1 MLTPEQ
7 LDKYPDNLVRLYSQA
22 ELDIIRDIARRIS
35 TYDFFIPSAEFQYK
49 KLIEMGNIHEE
60 IMHSLSQL
68 TPYTRKEIEQLM
80 EDAGAKAI
88 RADDEIYEQAG
99 LKPTPLGQSPAL
111 LDVLD
116 SGIKNTNGLFENL
129 TRTTARTGSKQ
140 FEQILDRAYV
150 QITTGAF
157 DYNTAVRSAVKELAS
172 NGIAAIEYP
181 GGHINYIEA
190 AVRRAVVTGINQ
202 TALKM
207 QDVRAEE
214 VGSDLVETSAHAGA
228 RPSHAKWQGKIFSRS
243 GNHPKYPNFKLETG
257 YGTGAGLGGWNC
269 RHSFYPFFEGV
280 SKPAYKKADLKEMDA
295 KTIEYNGEM
304 LTEYEASQKQR
315 SIERRIRKWKRE
327 AEGMNAAGLPDDEA
341 LSRVRY
347 WQEKQRD
354 FIKQTGLKRQ
364 SEREQIK
371 GRRITG
377 NEKKAM

>member
-7 LDKYPDNLVRLYSQA
+7 LDKFPDNLVRLYAQA

-60 IMHSLSQL
+60 IMETLSQL
-68 TPYTRKEIEQLM
+68 TPYTKKELESLM

-111 LDVLD
+111 MDVLN

-140 FEQILDRAYV
+140 FEQILDRAYM

-157 DYNTAVRSAVKELAS
+157 DYNTAIRSAIKDLAR

-181 GGHINYIEA
+181 GGRINYIEA

-214 VGSDLVETSAHAGA
+214 MGSDLVETSAHAGA
-228 RPSHAKWQGKIFSRS
+228 RPSHARWQGKIFSRS

-269 RHSFYPFFEGV
+269 RHSFYPFFDGI
-280 SKPAYKKADLKEMDA
+280 SKPAYTKQELKDMDA

-327 AEGMNAAGLPDDEA
+327 AEGMSVAGQPSDEA
-341 LSRVRY
+341 LSSIRY

-371 GRRITG
+371 GRRSKL
-377 NEKKAM
+377 NEKSAV

>member
-7 LDKYPDNLVRLYSQA
+7 LDKFPDNMVRLYSQA

-60 IMHSLSQL
+60 IMHTLSQL
-68 TPYTRKEIEQLM
+68 TAYTKKEIEQLM

-140 FEQILDRAYV
+140 FEQILDRAYM

-157 DYNTAVRSAVKELAS
+157 DYNTAIRSAVKDLAN

-207 QDVRAEE
+207 QDIRAEE
-214 VGSDLVETSAHAGA
+214 MGSDLVETSAHAGA
-228 RPSHAKWQGKIFSRS
+228 RPSHARWQGKIFSRS
-243 GNHPKYPNFKLETG
+243 GNHPRYPNFKLETG
-257 YGTGAGLGGWNC
+257 YGTGPGLGGWNC
-269 RHSFYPFFEGV
+269 RHSFYPFFEGI
-280 SKPAYKKADLKEMDA
+280 SKPAYTKTEIKDMNAKKY
-295 KTIEYNGEM
+295 EYNGQK

-327 AEGMNAAGLPDDEA
+327 AEGMSAAGQPADEA

-354 FIKQTGLKRQ
+354 FIKQTDLKRQ

-371 GRRITG
+371 GRFARRP
-377 NEKKAM
+377 N

>member
-7 LDKYPDNLVRLYSQA
+7 LDKFPDNLVRLYSQA

-60 IMHSLSQL
+60 IMETLSQL
-68 TPYTRKEIEQLM
+68 TPYTKKEIESLM

-111 LDVLD
+111 MDVLN

-140 FEQILDRAYV
+140 FEQILDRAYM

-157 DYNTAVRSAVKELAS
+157 DYNTAIRSALKDLAR

-181 GGHINYIEA
+181 GGRINYIEA

-214 VGSDLVETSAHAGA
+214 MGSDLVETSAHAGA
-228 RPSHAKWQGKIFSRS
+228 RPSHARWQGKVFSRS

-269 RHSFYPFFEGV
+269 RHSFNPFFEGI
-280 SKPAYKKADLKEMDA
+280 SKPAYTKADLKNIDA

-327 AEGMNAAGLPDDEA
+327 AEGMSAAGQPADEA
-341 LSRVRY
+341 ESRIRY

-364 SEREQIK
+364 PEREQIK
-371 GRRITG
+371 GRRITI